1 MSAFFCWTNFIHD
14 YLRIFAKNYNLISL
28 PVEFE
33 KRINESQFWDNNLLE
48 NLNTVAPVSVRINP
62 SKVRADLSIS
72 HPVSWSR
79 SGYYLTERPVFTLD
93 PLFHAGCYYPQEAGS
108 MFIEYI
114 LDQLNISRSSAFL
127 DLCAAPGGKSTL
139 VSSWID
145 KTGFLVSNEIIPSR
159 NVILRENISKWGSV
173 NVVVTGNQPKDFQ
186 RLPSFFDVILVD
198 APCSGEGMFRK
209 DPNSRLEWS
218 VSNVHMCADRQRE
231 IVEDVWDSLKP
242 GGFLIYSTCTL
253 NQFENEDNVRW
264 ICDNLDAEICEIKL
278 PESVISGMDGIGSY
292 FAPGH
297 TESEG
302 FFCAI
307 LRKCSYSHSKI
318 KTKLRLKKLSH
329 SSINHM
335 NEYVDLTDLQIFEY
349 KDSISACFDWHSH
362 NIDVVFSTLNCTKLG
377 VELGIPFP
385 KKFEPS
391 QELAL
396 SSLINE
402 EVVKNELSKE
412 QALSYLKGE
421 TFSIDTTKKGF
432 QLVSYKNQSL
442 GWINHLGNRFNNMY
456 PKEWRIRMKIN

>member
-1 MSAFFCWTNFIHD
+1 
-14 YLRIFAKNYNLISL
+14 LIPL

-33 KRINESQFWDNNLLE
+33 KRIIESQFWDNKLIE
-48 NLNTVAPVSVRINP
+48 NLNTVAPVSVRMNP
-62 SKVRADLSIS
+62 AKVRADLSIS

-79 SGYYLTERPVFTLD
+79 FGYYLTERPVFTLD

-108 MFIEYI
+108 MFIEYV
-114 LDQLNISRSSAFL
+114 LEQLNISRSSTIL

-139 VSSWID
+139 VSSWLD
-145 KTGFLVSNEIIPSR
+145 ASGFLVSNEIIPSR
-159 NVILRENISKWGSV
+159 NVILRENISKWGNI
-173 NVVVTGNQPKDFQ
+173 NVAVTGNQPKDFKK
-186 RLPSFFDVILVD
+186 LPSFFDVILVD

-218 VSNVHMCADRQRE
+218 VSNVQMCADRQRE
-231 IVEDVWDSLKP
+231 IVEDVWDSLKE

-253 NQFENEDNVRW
+253 NQFENENNIHW
-264 ICDNLDAEICEIKL
+264 ICENLNAEIRRII
-278 PESVISGMDGIGSY
+278 PPDSVKSGIDGVGSY
-292 FAPGH
+292 FAPGV

-302 FFCAI
+302 FYCAVI
-307 LRKCSYSHSKI
+307 QKLSSIQS
-318 KTKLRLKKLSH
+318 KTKVKSRMKKISPLSIH
-329 SSINHM
+329 QIS
-335 NEYVDLTDLQIFEY
+335 EYVEMSDLQIY
-349 KDSISACFDWHSH
+349 DTRNGISAIHDCHWEKIEQLNSY
-362 NIDVVFSTLNCTKLG
+362 LNCTKLG

-396 SSLINE
+396 SSLIND

-421 TFSIDTTKKGF
+421 TFAMDTAKKGF
-432 QLVSYKNQSL
+432 QLVSFKNQTL